1 MTLQII
7 QAPSPNFNDRLHPL
21 DMLVLHY
28 TGMKDGPTALAR
40 MQDLNE
46 PRVSAHY
53 MVEED
58 GRVFQLVA
66 EDKRAW
72 QAGRS
77 WWRGDEDINSRS
89 IGVEIVNGGHDFGL
103 PPFPDAQIEAVIAL
117 CQGILGRWA
126 IPPER
131 IVAHSDIAPD
141 RKEDPGERFPW
152 KRLADAGI
160 GLWPQPARPEPWMT
174 HGATLGDAGVTVE
187 GLQRALAAIGYRI
200 VVTGV
205 FDENTAAVVRAF
217 QRRWRPER
225 INGEGD
231 TETVTLA
238 NSVAELVAATA

>member
-7 QAPSPNFNDRLHPL
+7 QTPSANFNERQHPL

-40 MQDLNE
+40 MLDSNE

-58 GRVFQLVA
+58 GRVFQLVD
-66 EDKRAW
+66 ESMRAW

-77 WWRGDEDINSRS
+77 WWRGDEDLNSRS
-89 IGVEIVNGGHDFGL
+89 IGIEIVNGGHDFGL
-103 PPFPDAQIEAVIAL
+103 PPFPDVQIEAVIAL

-131 IVAHSDIAPD
+131 IV
-141 RKEDPGERFPW
+141 
-152 KRLADAGI
+152 
-160 GLWPQPARPEPWMT
+160 
-174 HGATLGDAGVTVE
+174 E
-187 GLQRALAAIGYRI
+187 GLQRDLAAIGYRI
-200 VVTGV
+200 LVNGV

-225 INGEGD
+225 VNGEGD

-238 NSVAELVAATA
+238 NSVAALVAATE